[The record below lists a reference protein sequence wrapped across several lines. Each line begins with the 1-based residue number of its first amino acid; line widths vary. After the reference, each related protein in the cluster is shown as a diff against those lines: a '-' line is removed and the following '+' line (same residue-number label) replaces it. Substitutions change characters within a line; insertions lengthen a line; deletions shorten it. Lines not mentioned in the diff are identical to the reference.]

1 MVPSR
6 DMETFQ
12 QAIVSV
18 GLSLALLPLILL
30 WTTLAGLSWSGPTTW
45 ALLLL
50 SALVVIWTSRSGS
63 GAKQTREVSAT
74 RETGGSPLAAYFV
87 RVGDAPAGRLYRM
100 ASWVRSYPQ
109 YPLLAILFL
118 TTLAIRLLA
127 IRDVSIP
134 LWGDSLHHTW
144 LSRLIAERGQAPDS
158 YYPYFPLDS
167 LNYHYGFHVIVAFF
181 SWATGLPVPTSLLIL
196 GQVLNAVSVL
206 TVYLLT
212 HRLTHS
218 HTAALFSG
226 LIVGLVSSMPAY
238 YVNWGR
244 YTQMTGQ
251 VILPVAVFL
260 AMEAVEKRRLGY
272 AALAAVAA
280 AGLFLTHYRVILFY
294 VAFLAVYYAWRLAT
308 NHSPKDISQPAPG
321 RDAPLG
327 LLIQTPENNPQE
339 PPSQLTPSRDAP
351 LGHLPFH
358 KRQLSHLVDTVWL
371 TGIGIIALALVFPRL
386 WYLSANLPRGEAS
399 VPQLSPDAWDN
410 WMISYNSLG
419 DLTYYVGWPLILFT
433 GAGFI
438 WALIRKEKV
447 GPIMGGWVA
456 LLFAMANSE
465 RLGLGRGAWLNNFAV
480 VIALYLPASI
490 LAGWVGAQ
498 TIGMVGRTWRPAR
511 YTLAMLAAAAG
522 IWGAWGM
529 ANIVDGKYVLVT
541 PTDQRAMDWIKT
553 NTSPD
558 ARFLVNYFFAYGGK
572 YVVGSDGGWWLS
584 YLTGRESTVPPILYG
599 AESSPQRDYAPRVNA
614 IARSL
619 QDNVYT
625 REGLLLMREVGITHI
640 FIGEKGGFLD
650 PNKLVSNGH
659 QAVYRDGPVWVFKVN
674 YSSATP

>member
-1 MVPSR
+1 
-6 DMETFQ
+6 
-12 QAIVSV
+12 
-18 GLSLALLPLILL
+18 
-30 WTTLAGLSWSGPTTW
+30 
-45 ALLLL
+45 
-50 SALVVIWTSRSGS
+50 
-63 GAKQTREVSAT
+63 
-74 RETGGSPLAAYFV
+74 
-87 RVGDAPAGRLYRM
+87 
-100 ASWVRSYPQ
+100 
-109 YPLLAILFL
+109 
-118 TTLAIRLLA
+118 
-127 IRDVSIP
+127 
-134 LWGDSLHHTW
+134 
-144 LSRLIAERGQAPDS
+144 
-158 YYPYFPLDS
+158 
-167 LNYHYGFHVIVAFF
+167 
-181 SWATGLPVPTSLLIL
+181 
-196 GQVLNAVSVL
+196 LNAISVL
-206 TVYLLT
+206 TVYLLA

-218 HTAALFSG
+218 HTAALLSG

-260 AMEAVEKRRLGY
+260 AMEAVEKRSGAY
-272 AALAAVAA
+272 ATLAAVAA

-308 NHSPKDISQPAPG
+308 NRSPKDSLQSVPG

-327 LLIQTPENNPQE
+327 
-339 PPSQLTPSRDAP
+339 R
-351 LGHLPFH
+351 LPFH

-386 WYLSANLPRGEAS
+386 WYLAANLPRGEAS
-399 VPQLSPDAWDN
+399 VPQLSPEAWDN

-438 WALIRKEKV
+438 WALIRKEKA
-447 GPIMGGWVA
+447 GPIMGGWVV

-465 RLGLGRGAWLNNFAV
+465 RLGLSRGAWLNNFAV
-480 VIALYLPASI
+480 VIALYMPASI

-498 TIGMVGRTWRPAR
+498 TIGMVGRAWRPAR

-541 PTDQRAMDWIKT
+541 PTDQRAMDWIKI

-572 YVVGSDGGWWLS
+572 YVVGSDGGWWLY

-625 REGLLLMREVGITHI
+625 REGLLLMREEGITHI

-650 PNKLVSNGH
+650 PNKLLSNGH